1 MGKGVQYSGDPV
13 ILGIRRSLLHVTHRP
28 APLSVIFPACTPLPT
43 TLRAHSPSSTV
54 NIQCVALKMM
64 RTAPWKSGC
73 TASACVSA
81 LTARDSSCV
90 TTALLGTKYSYPLTA
105 ESGRDRALFSQN
117 SSNAMTQY
125 SITQYSILQSYVE
138 RLREVIFMSLASLP
152 PTADVGRL
160 F

>member
-90 TTALLGTKYSYPLTA
+90 TIALLGTKYSYPLTA
-105 ESGRDRALFSQN
+105 ECVVLTELFQCYDAVFNHAVFNPPKLCGTTARSHI
-117 SSNAMTQY
+117 SVVGVAHC
-125 SITQYSILQSYVE
+125 
-138 RLREVIFMSLASLP
+138 RRRASLL
-152 PTADVGRL
+152 TSN
-160 F
+160 